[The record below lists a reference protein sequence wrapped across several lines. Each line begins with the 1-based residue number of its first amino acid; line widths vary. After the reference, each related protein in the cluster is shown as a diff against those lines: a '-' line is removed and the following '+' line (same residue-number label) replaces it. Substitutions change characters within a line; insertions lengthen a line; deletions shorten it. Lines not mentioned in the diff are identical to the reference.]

1 MISPQIAI
9 LGILRK
15 WMCCSIILL
24 EHNPAMSSLR
34 HNSLESH
41 SKNHQCKHV
50 WSTNMTCPKIT
61 MVVRT
66 YQVCALTMFAL
77 SQYFRVVVSEHKP
90 DNYVHLWQLLS
101 ETTLYT
107 IMLQHYKSCTML
119 FTLVSTIYPRITMVG
134 QYSEIREHLHTFSVD
149 YLGTSKMDISWL
161 CSKHS
166 IGVIFA
172 V

>member
-9 LGILRK
+9 SGFLRK

-50 WSTNMTCPKIT
+50 WSTNMTCPEIT

-77 SQYFRVVVSEHKP
+77 SLNFRVVVSEVSFHYGA
-90 DNYVHLWQLLS
+90 DHYGACQYDDSTMAQVQLGAS
-101 ETTLYT
+101 RYGAF
-107 IMLQHYKSCTML
+107 HYGAGPVWRCFSLAHSSMAQA
-119 FTLVSTIYPRITMVG
+119 
-134 QYSEIREHLHTFSVD
+134 QYGAFH
-149 YLGTSKMDISWL
+149 YG
-161 CSKHS
+161 
-166 IGVIFA
+166 A
-172 V
+172 VPGWRFEASS